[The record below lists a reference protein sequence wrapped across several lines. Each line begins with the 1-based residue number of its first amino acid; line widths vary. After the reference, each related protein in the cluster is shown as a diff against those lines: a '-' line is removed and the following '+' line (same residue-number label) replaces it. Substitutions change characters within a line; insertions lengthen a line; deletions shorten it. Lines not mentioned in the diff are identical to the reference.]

1 MGTSMFDVASVKAVV
16 VITGIAYALM
26 YLIGTYM
33 VSGVKGTIGNIGVTM
48 TLFSVAGMITVTMAG
63 AKIFELPEVK
73 DEIRKSTLKI
83 FAFSVIFLAVVA
95 FVIAPYMLPAV
106 YTLPAS
112 FYDVEGA
119 RLAIMSIIG

>member
-48 TLFSVAGMITVTMAG
+48 TLFSVAGMIIVTMAG
-63 AKIFELPEVK
+63 AKVFELPELN

-83 FAFSVIFLAVVA
+83 FVFSVVFLAVVA

-106 YTLPAS
+106 YVLPAS